1 MRSRGVI
8 ARVPAKVNLQLA
20 VGPLGTDGFH
30 EVTTVFQAISLF
42 DDVTVETA
50 AENNGISIQVT
61 GQTSTG
67 VPSDSSNLAV
77 KAATLMI
84 KNYDLPSDINIKL
97 KKEIPVAGGMAGGS
111 ADAAGEIPVAGGMAG
126 GSADAAGVIVGLDS
140 LFELGLSRDE
150 MEMVGS
156 KIGADVPFS
165 ICGGVAI
172 GTGRGD
178 QITPALFKGSY
189 NWVLALSGQG
199 LATPSVYA
207 ECDRLREGLS
217 ISTPVV
223 SEQLMQ
229 ALRAG
234 DAKALGKSLS
244 NDLQPAAC
252 SLRPALR
259 LVLDVGL
266 DYGALGGIVSGSGP
280 TVAFLVK
287 DDEHAMDLT
296 VALSSSGV
304 ISSVVRA
311 SGAVA
316 GARIIESF

>member
-1 MRSRGVI
+1 MRSRGVT
-8 ARVPAKVNLQLA
+8 ARVPAKVNLQLS
-20 VGPLGTDGFH
+20 VGPLGADGFH

-42 DDVTVETA
+42 DDVTVATA
-50 AENNGISIQVT
+50 DKGDGIKISIT
-61 GQTSTG
+61 GQTSGG
-67 VPSDSSNLAV
+67 VPANNSNLAV
-77 KAATLMI
+77 KAAQLMI
-84 KNYDLPSDINIKL
+84 KNYDLPEDLVIKL
-97 KKEIPVAGGMAGGS
+97 KK
-111 ADAAGEIPVAGGMAG
+111 EIPVAGGMAG

-140 LFELGLSRDE
+140 LFELGLSRDV
-150 MEMVGS
+150 MESVGS
-156 KIGADVPFS
+156 KIGSDVPFS

-178 QITPALFKGSY
+178 QITPALAKGSY

-199 LATPSVYA
+199 LATPSVYQ

-217 ISTPVV
+217 IAPPVV
-223 SEQLMQ
+223 SEPLMQ

-234 DAKALGKSLS
+234 DAKALGKALT
-244 NDLQPAAC
+244 NELQPAAC
-252 SLRPALR
+252 SLRPTLR
-259 LVLDVGL
+259 LVLDVGV

-280 TVAFLVK
+280 TVAFLVS

-304 ISSVVRA
+304 VSSVVRA
-311 SGAVA
+311 SGPTN

>member
-8 ARVPAKVNLQLA
+8 ARVPAKINLQLA
-20 VGPLGTDGFH
+20 VGPLGSDGFH

-42 DDVTVETA
+42 DDVSVATA
-50 AENNGISIQVT
+50 AENNGISIQIT
-61 GQTSTG
+61 GQTSKG

-84 KNYDLPSDINIKL
+84 KNYDLPSDLNIKL
-97 KKEIPVAGGMAGGS
+97 TK
-111 ADAAGEIPVAGGMAG
+111 EIPVAGGMAG

-150 MEMVGS
+150 MEIVGS

-189 NWVLALSGQG
+189 HWVLALSGQG

-217 ISTPVV
+217 ITTPVV

-234 DAKALGKSLS
+234 DAKVLGKSLS

-311 SGAVA
+311 TGAVA

>member
-1 MRSRGVI
+1 
-8 ARVPAKVNLQLA
+8 VPAKVNLQLS
-20 VGPLGTDGFH
+20 VGPLGSDGFH

-42 DDVTVETA
+42 DDVTVATA
-50 AENNGISIQVT
+50 PDGDGIKISIS
-61 GQTSTG
+61 GETSSG
-67 VPSDSSNLAV
+67 VPADSSNLAV
-77 KAATLMI
+77 KAAELMI
-84 KNYDLPSDINIKL
+84 KNYDLPADLIIKL
-97 KKEIPVAGGMAGGS
+97 KK
-111 ADAAGEIPVAGGMAG
+111 EIPVAGGMAG

-150 MEMVGS
+150 MEIVGS
-156 KIGADVPFS
+156 KIGSDVPFS

-178 QITPALFKGSY
+178 QITPALSKGSY

-199 LATPSVYA
+199 LSTPSVYQ

-217 ISTPVV
+217 ISAPLV
-223 SEQLMQ
+223 SEPLMQ

-234 DAKALGKSLS
+234 DAKALGKALT
-244 NDLQPAAC
+244 NELQPAAC

-259 LVLDVGL
+259 LVLDVGI

-280 TVAFLVK
+280 TVAFLVS

-296 VALSSSGV
+296 VALSASGV
-304 ISSVVRA
+304 VSSVVRA
-311 SGAVA
+311 TGPAH

>member
-1 MRSRGVI
+1 MRSRGVV
-8 ARVPAKVNLQLA
+8 ARVPAKVNLQLS
-20 VGPLGTDGFH
+20 VGPLGSDGYH

-42 DDVTVETA
+42 DDVTVATA
-50 AENNGISIQVT
+50 LPGSGITISIT
-61 GQTSTG
+61 GETSKG
-67 VPSDSSNLAV
+67 VPTDSSNLAI
-77 KAATLMI
+77 KAAQLMA
-84 KNYDLPSDINIKL
+84 KTYDLPPDLIIKL
-97 KKEIPVAGGMAGGS
+97 KK
-111 ADAAGEIPVAGGMAG
+111 EIPVAGGMAG

-140 LFELGLSRDE
+140 LFELGISRDE
-150 MEMVGS
+150 MESVGS

-178 QITPALFKGSY
+178 QITPALAKGSY

-199 LATPSVYA
+199 LSTPSVYQ

-217 ISTPVV
+217 IATPQV
-223 SEQLMQ
+223 SEPLMQ

-234 DAKALGKSLS
+234 DAKALGKALS
-244 NDLQPAAC
+244 NELQSAAC

-259 LVLDVGL
+259 LVLDVGV

-280 TVAFLVK
+280 TVAFLVT

-304 ISSVVRA
+304 VSSVVRA
-311 SGAVA
+311 TGPAA

>member
-1 MRSRGVI
+1 MRSRGVV
-8 ARVPAKVNLQLA
+8 ARVPAKVNLQLS
-20 VGPLGTDGFH
+20 VGPLGSDGFH

-42 DDVTVETA
+42 DDVTVATA
-50 AENNGISIQVT
+50 PDGDGIKISIS
-61 GQTSTG
+61 GQTSSG
-67 VPSDSSNLAV
+67 VPADSSNLAV
-77 KAATLMI
+77 KAAELMI
-84 KNYDLPSDINIKL
+84 KNYDLHPDLIIKL
-97 KKEIPVAGGMAGGS
+97 NK
-111 ADAAGEIPVAGGMAG
+111 EIPVAGGMAG

-150 MEMVGS
+150 MEIVGS
-156 KIGADVPFS
+156 KIGSDVPFS

-178 QITPALFKGSY
+178 QITPALSKGIY

-199 LATPSVYA
+199 LSTPSVYQ

-217 ISTPVV
+217 ISAPLV
-223 SEQLMQ
+223 SEPLMQ

-234 DAKALGKSLS
+234 DAKALGKALT
-244 NDLQPAAC
+244 NELQPAAC

-259 LVLDVGL
+259 LVLDVGI

-280 TVAFLVK
+280 TVAFLVS

-296 VALSSSGV
+296 VALSASGV
-304 ISSVVRA
+304 VSSVVRA
-311 SGAVA
+311 TGPAH

>member
-1 MRSRGVI
+1 MRSRGVT
-8 ARVPAKVNLQLA
+8 ARVPAKVNLQLS
-20 VGPLGTDGFH
+20 VGPLGADGFH

-42 DDVTVETA
+42 DDVTVVTA
-50 AENNGISIQVT
+50 DKGDGIKISIT
-61 GQTSTG
+61 GQTSGG
-67 VPSDSSNLAV
+67 VPADNSNLAV
-77 KAATLMI
+77 KAAHLMI
-84 KNYDLPSDINIKL
+84 KNYDLPEDLVIKL
-97 KKEIPVAGGMAGGS
+97 KK
-111 ADAAGEIPVAGGMAG
+111 EIPVAGGMAG

-140 LFELGLSRDE
+140 LFELGLSRDV
-150 MEMVGS
+150 MESVGS
-156 KIGADVPFS
+156 KIGSDVPFS

-178 QITPALFKGSY
+178 QITPALAKGSY

-199 LATPSVYA
+199 LATPSVYQ

-217 ISTPVV
+217 IAPPVV
-223 SEQLMQ
+223 SEPLMQ

-234 DAKALGKSLS
+234 DAKALGKALT
-244 NDLQPAAC
+244 NELQPAAC

-259 LVLDVGL
+259 LVLDVGV

-280 TVAFLVK
+280 TVAFLVS

-304 ISSVVRA
+304 VSSVVRA
-311 SGAVA
+311 SGPTN

>member
-20 VGPLGTDGFH
+20 VGPLGNDGFH

-50 AENNGISIQVT
+50 AENNGISIQIT
-61 GQTSTG
+61 GQTSKG

-97 KKEIPVAGGMAGGS
+97 KK
-111 ADAAGEIPVAGGMAG
+111 EIPVAGGMAG

-280 TVAFLVK
+280 TVVFLVK

-311 SGAVA
+311 TGAVA

>member
-1 MRSRGVI
+1 MRSRGVV
-8 ARVPAKVNLQLA
+8 ARVPAKVNLQLS
-20 VGPLGTDGFH
+20 VGPLGSDGFH

-42 DDVTVETA
+42 DDVTVATA
-50 AENNGISIQVT
+50 PDGDGIKISIS
-61 GQTSTG
+61 GQTSSG
-67 VPSDSSNLAV
+67 VPADSSNLAV
-77 KAATLMI
+77 KAAELMI
-84 KNYDLPSDINIKL
+84 KNYDLPADLIIKL
-97 KKEIPVAGGMAGGS
+97 KK
-111 ADAAGEIPVAGGMAG
+111 EIPVAGGMAG

-150 MEMVGS
+150 MEIVGS
-156 KIGADVPFS
+156 KIGSDVPFS

-178 QITPALFKGSY
+178 QITPALAKGSY

-199 LATPSVYA
+199 LSTPSVYQ

-217 ISTPVV
+217 ISAPLV
-223 SEQLMQ
+223 SEPLMQ

-234 DAKALGKSLS
+234 DAKALGKALT
-244 NDLQPAAC
+244 NELQPAAC

-259 LVLDVGL
+259 LVLDVGI

-280 TVAFLVK
+280 TVAFLVS

-296 VALSSSGV
+296 VALSASGV
-304 ISSVVRA
+304 VSSVVRA
-311 SGAVA
+311 TGPAH

>member
-1 MRSRGVI
+1 MRSRGVV
-8 ARVPAKVNLQLA
+8 ARVPAKVNLQLS
-20 VGPLGTDGFH
+20 VGPLGSDGFH

-42 DDVTVETA
+42 DDVTVATA
-50 AENNGISIQVT
+50 PDGDGIKISIS
-61 GQTSTG
+61 GQTSSG
-67 VPSDSSNLAV
+67 VPADSSNLAV
-77 KAATLMI
+77 KAAELMI
-84 KNYDLPSDINIKL
+84 KNYDLQADLIIKL
-97 KKEIPVAGGMAGGS
+97 KK
-111 ADAAGEIPVAGGMAG
+111 EIPVAGGMAG

-150 MEMVGS
+150 MEIVGS
-156 KIGADVPFS
+156 KIGSDVPFS

-178 QITPALFKGSY
+178 QITPALSKGSY

-199 LATPSVYA
+199 LSTPSVYQ

-217 ISTPVV
+217 ISAPLV
-223 SEQLMQ
+223 SEPLMQ

-234 DAKALGKSLS
+234 DAKALGKALT
-244 NDLQPAAC
+244 NELQPAAC

-259 LVLDVGL
+259 LVLDVGI

-280 TVAFLVK
+280 TVAFLVS

-296 VALSSSGV
+296 VALSASGV
-304 ISSVVRA
+304 VSSVVRA
-311 SGAVA
+311 TGPAH

>member
-1 MRSRGVI
+1 MRSRGVV
-8 ARVPAKVNLQLA
+8 ARVPAKVNLQLS
-20 VGPLGTDGFH
+20 VGPLGSDGFH

-42 DDVTVETA
+42 DDVTVATA
-50 AENNGISIQVT
+50 PDGDGIKISIS
-61 GQTSTG
+61 GQTSSG
-67 VPSDSSNLAV
+67 VPADSSNLAV
-77 KAATLMI
+77 KAAELMI
-84 KNYDLPSDINIKL
+84 KNYDLPADLIIKL
-97 KKEIPVAGGMAGGS
+97 KK
-111 ADAAGEIPVAGGMAG
+111 EIPVAGGMAG

-150 MEMVGS
+150 MEIVGS
-156 KIGADVPFS
+156 KIGSDVPFS

-178 QITPALFKGSY
+178 QITPALSKGSY

-199 LATPSVYA
+199 LSTPSVYQ

-217 ISTPVV
+217 ISAPLV
-223 SEQLMQ
+223 SEPLMQ

-234 DAKALGKSLS
+234 DAKALGKALT
-244 NDLQPAAC
+244 NELQPAAC

-259 LVLDVGL
+259 LVLDVGI

-280 TVAFLVK
+280 TVAFLVS

-296 VALSSSGV
+296 VALSASGV
-304 ISSVVRA
+304 VSSVVRA
-311 SGAVA
+311 IGPAH

>member
-1 MRSRGVI
+1 MRSRGVV
-8 ARVPAKVNLQLA
+8 ARVPAKVNLQLS
-20 VGPLGTDGFH
+20 VGPLGSDGYH

-42 DDVTVETA
+42 DDVTVATALPGSGITISMTGETA
-50 AENNGISIQVT
+50 H
-61 GQTSTG
+61 G
-67 VPSDSSNLAV
+67 VPVDNSNLAI
-77 KAATLMI
+77 KAAQLMA
-84 KNYDLPSDINIKL
+84 KTYDLPPDLIIKL
-97 KKEIPVAGGMAGGS
+97 KK
-111 ADAAGEIPVAGGMAG
+111 EIPVAGGMAG

-140 LFELGLSRDE
+140 LFELGISRDE
-150 MEMVGS
+150 MESVGS

-178 QITPALFKGSY
+178 QITPALAKGSY

-199 LATPSVYA
+199 LSTPSVYQ

-217 ISTPVV
+217 IATPQV
-223 SEQLMQ
+223 SEPLMQ

-234 DAKALGKSLS
+234 DAKALGKALS
-244 NDLQPAAC
+244 NELQSAAC

-259 LVLDVGL
+259 LVLDVGV

-280 TVAFLVK
+280 TVAFLVT

-304 ISSVVRA
+304 VSSVVRA
-311 SGAVA
+311 TGPAA

>member
-1 MRSRGVI
+1 MRSRGVT
-8 ARVPAKVNLQLA
+8 ARVPAKVNLQLS
-20 VGPLGTDGFH
+20 VGPLGADGFH

-42 DDVTVETA
+42 DDVTVATA
-50 AENNGISIQVT
+50 EKGEGIKLSIT
-61 GQTSTG
+61 GQTSGG
-67 VPSDSSNLAV
+67 VPADNTNLAV
-77 KAATLMI
+77 KAAQLMI
-84 KNYDLPSDINIKL
+84 KNYDLPEDLVIKL
-97 KKEIPVAGGMAGGS
+97 KK
-111 ADAAGEIPVAGGMAG
+111 EIPVAGGMAG

-140 LFELGLSRDE
+140 LFELGLSRDV
-150 MEMVGS
+150 MESVGS
-156 KIGADVPFS
+156 KIGSDVPFS

-178 QITPALFKGSY
+178 QITPALAKGSY

-199 LATPSVYA
+199 LATPSVYQ

-217 ISTPVV
+217 IAPPVV
-223 SEQLMQ
+223 SEPLMQ

-234 DAKALGKSLS
+234 DAKALGKALT
-244 NDLQPAAC
+244 NELQPAAC

-259 LVLDVGL
+259 LVLDVGV

-280 TVAFLVK
+280 TVAFLVS

-304 ISSVVRA
+304 VSSVVRA
-311 SGAVA
+311 SGPTN

>member
-1 MRSRGVI
+1 MRSRGVV
-8 ARVPAKVNLQLA
+8 ARVPAKVNLQLS
-20 VGPLGTDGFH
+20 VGPLGGDGFH

-42 DDVTVETA
+42 DDVTVATA
-50 AENNGISIQVT
+50 PDGDGIKISIS
-61 GQTSTG
+61 GQTSSG
-67 VPSDSSNLAV
+67 VPADNSNLAV
-77 KAATLMI
+77 KAAELMI
-84 KNYDLPSDINIKL
+84 KNYDLPTDLIIKL
-97 KKEIPVAGGMAGGS
+97 KK
-111 ADAAGEIPVAGGMAG
+111 EIPVAGGMAG

-150 MEMVGS
+150 MEVVGS
-156 KIGADVPFS
+156 KIGSDVPFS

-178 QITPALFKGSY
+178 QITPALAKGNY

-199 LATPSVYA
+199 LSTPSVYQ

-217 ISTPVV
+217 ISSPAV

-234 DAKALGKSLS
+234 DAKALGKALT
-244 NDLQPAAC
+244 NELQPAAC

-259 LVLDVGL
+259 LVLDVGV

-280 TVAFLVK
+280 TVAFLVS
-287 DDEHAMDLT
+287 DDDHAMDLT
-296 VALSSSGV
+296 VALSASGV
-304 ISSVVRA
+304 VSSVVRA
-311 SGAVA
+311 TGPAH

>member
-97 KKEIPVAGGMAGGS
+97 KK
-111 ADAAGEIPVAGGMAG
+111 EIPVAGGMAG

-280 TVAFLVK
+280 TVAFLVT

-311 SGAVA
+311 TGAVA